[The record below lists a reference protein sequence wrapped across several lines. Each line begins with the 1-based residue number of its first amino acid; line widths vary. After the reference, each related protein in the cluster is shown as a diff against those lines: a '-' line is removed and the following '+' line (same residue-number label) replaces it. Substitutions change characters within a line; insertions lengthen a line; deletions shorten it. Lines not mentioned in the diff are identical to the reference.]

1 MAKNENKTITVNE
14 VEHNIEDLTE
24 QQIAMV
30 NHIADLDKKLGNLM
44 FNIDQLKVGREAFV
58 NMLAS
63 SFEDVEEVAEEQG
76 NTMEEEA
83 KTVMDSLAVG
93 GTVATLAGWLPSVA
107 SLFTIIWLSLRIWES
122 ETVKKLFKRDK

>member
-30 NHIADLDKKLGNLM
+30 NHIADLDKKLGNLV

-58 NMLAS
+58 NMLTAS
-63 SFEDVEEVAEEQG
+63 LTEPENVEEADVVNG
-76 NTMEEEA
+76 
-83 KTVMDSLAVG
+83 
-93 GTVATLAGWLPSVA
+93 
-107 SLFTIIWLSLRIWES
+107 
-122 ETVKKLFKRDK
+122 